1 MCKIIDGSTSW
12 QEIKDRKD
20 LHPVDTVEYAVDQ
33 EIDHNPEFNWWV
45 NAVSKKSLLITPLIK
60 KRHSLYLKK
69 THKFGIEVP
78 KSVD

>member
-33 EIDHNPEFNWWV
+33 EIDHKPEFNWWV
-45 NAVSKKSLLITPLIK
+45 NAVSKKKFMNNTPHQEETQSLPQED
-60 KRHSLYLKK
+60 S
-69 THKFGIEVP
+69 
-78 KSVD
+78 